1 MKFFDGDLSDKMVD
15 ILENEEQIQTKTV
28 TSDKS
33 KRAGLTTAS
42 IEK

>member
-15 ILENEEQIQTKTV
+15 ILDNEEQTV

-42 IEK
+42 I